1 MPSLPHQTPES
12 ERKNR
17 RRGSGRLTKV
27 ETLDQNT
34 VGLQRLAFLSA
45 AAESPEC

>member
-1 MPSLPHQTPES
+1 MPSLHHQTPES

-17 RRGSGRLTKV
+17 KRGSGRLTKV

-34 VGLQRLAFLSA
+34 VGLQLAFLPT